1 VANKPI
7 SVTIKGDYSDRDI
20 KRAIRDLES
29 LQTQAPKTTRAM
41 AGLSKAMVG
50 LGAVLSAGAI
60 ARGIQSTISA
70 ASDLVEAQ
78 SKVGVV
84 FGRSALDIEKWAETS
99 NRSMVMSKQA
109 ALEAAGTYGNLFQ
122 AFGIGQ
128 TKATEMS
135 KTLVQLAADLASF
148 NNTSVDEAITAL
160 RSGLSGE
167 TEPLKRYGVALT
179 DVRLRAEALAMGIY
193 DGKGVLDTAQKSQ
206 AAYNLILKDTKLAQG
221 DVART
226 SDNFANQM
234 RAVQATVENAS
245 ATIGQEFIES
255 IGIASDAMGGT
266 DGLVGVIEDAADRTS
281 DLISGINEL
290 ANELIRLKG
299 LVSGETEASWVDGLR
314 SVGDELAQTVIP
326 GYENFKDILEG
337 VVVIG
342 DIRNRQQESEKML
355 AGVITSR
362 YQGLADSLRA
372 TAVTGDD
379 AASSIGATATS
390 ATKAKSEVDK
400 LKESLDRLN
409 GRISIKRQR
418 LNLRK
423 MLADGPGKSGERTV
437 VGPDGKKTTKRFTTS
452 GDRKEFAL
460 DVADARIQL
469 ADDIFGQGGGSKE
482 AKARARNQFRLGR
495 QNLAGLGLGGY
506 TDGLLSTPDEFR
518 ASNAR
523 GAGVQRAQGIQNFY
537 QFGDIQVQNI
547 EQAIEQ
553 AKRAERLK
561 QLGSGRVAEAARYTA
576 MAS

>member
-518 ASNAR
+518 ANNAR